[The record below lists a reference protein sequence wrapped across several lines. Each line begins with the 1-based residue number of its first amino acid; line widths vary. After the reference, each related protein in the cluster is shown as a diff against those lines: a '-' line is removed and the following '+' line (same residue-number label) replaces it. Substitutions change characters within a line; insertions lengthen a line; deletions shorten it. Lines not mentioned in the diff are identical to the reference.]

1 MHILKTA
8 CSLFDEVVVGIGINP
23 NKARRFNKEEM
34 KNAIEKTIES
44 EKITNVK
51 VVVYDGYTAEKAKE
65 MGAARM
71 RSTRFFFA
79 DRIFRGGK
87 PCGFLLFIAFRSI
100 AVLSLSTYVYTPS
113 GREATI
119 SALNQASPKRSFAL
133 RIQHLEIR
141 YSTVTDFARSRG

>member
-1 MHILKTA
+1 LGLLA
-8 CSLFDEVVVGIGINP
+8 LGITE
-23 NKARRFNKEEM
+23 R
-34 KNAIEKTIES
+34 
-44 EKITNVK
+44 
-51 VVVYDGYTAEKAKE
+51 KAKE

-100 AVLSLSTYVYTPS
+100 AVLSLSTYIYTPS

-119 SALNQASPKRSFAL
+119 SALNQASPFLFFVHTVIAKIS
-133 RIQHLEIR
+133 RIGSIM
-141 YSTVTDFARSRG
+141 